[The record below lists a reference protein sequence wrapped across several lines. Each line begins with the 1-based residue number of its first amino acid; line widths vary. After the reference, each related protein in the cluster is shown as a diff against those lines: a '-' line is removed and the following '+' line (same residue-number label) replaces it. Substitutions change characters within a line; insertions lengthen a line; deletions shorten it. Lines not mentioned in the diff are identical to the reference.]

1 MVVKNRIISFDVIR
15 GLSAIAVMLFH
26 YTCRYNEIPE
36 LLSSS
41 TDFGFSITWGFAAV
55 SSFFILSGF
64 FSARQL
70 YDNQVYKNGGYIKN
84 RLKRLYPAFFIS
96 VFITFVTTR
105 LFLPELS
112 CSYKDFILNL
122 SMIPG
127 PLGAKPVDGAYWTL
141 FVEWMFYFFV
151 SALLIKPNK
160 KITNMSLIL
169 WMIISI
175 CSYLIAGSSPSG
187 VFKVINY
194 CLVTSYSSC
203 FVAGIALYL
212 FAKKEHDYYT
222 YIFISLA
229 LINVSLWQN
238 EPNIIFF
245 FITCVLVFVFTH
257 IDIEDK
263 LANNRLARICAWYG
277 KISYPFYLLHQVV
290 GYVIIYYL
298 VEAGFN
304 KAVILLV
311 PFLIIT
317 LSAYLIN
324 KYSKLLFQKKYN
336 SK

>member
-1 MVVKNRIISFDVIR
+1 MVMKNRIISFDVIR
-15 GLSAIAVMLFH
+15 GLSAISVMLYH

-36 LLSSS
+36 LQSSS
-41 TDFGFSITWGFAAV
+41 TDFEFSITWGFAAV

-70 YDNQVYKNGGYIKN
+70 YDNQAYKWGYIIN

-96 VFITFVTTR
+96 VFITFITTR

-141 FVEWMFYFFV
+141 FVEWIFYFFV
-151 SALLIKPNK
+151 AALLIKPNK

-187 VFKVINY
+187 VFRVINY

-203 FVAGIALYL
+203 FVTGIALYL
-212 FAKKEHDYYT
+212 FAKKKHDYYT
-222 YIFISLA
+222 YIYISLA
-229 LINVSLWQN
+229 FINVFLWQN
-238 EPNIIFF
+238 TPNIIFYF
-245 FITCVLVFVFTH
+245 LTCVLVFVFTH
-257 IDIEDK
+257 VDIEDK

-290 GYVIIYYL
+290 GYVIIFYL

-311 PFLIIT
+311 PFIIIT

-324 KYSKLLFQKKYN
+324 KCSNLLFQKKYN